1 MSKILI
7 SIFIVVASL
16 TGAIYLASQGHSLRQ
31 VQIDWIIAI
40 FETNLGFVIF
50 DIIWFILCYITIQHC
65 DVKEERK
72 SKLFALC
79 TFADILPYSFW
90 WGCLSYQKGICILWL
105 IVSYLII
112 LMPKVWEFSKLY
124 KTYISSKDITKDLL
138 SFCIFPF
145 TIYLMGCLLYY
156 YLHDYLIGIFHLRF
170 LANIFDE
177 GTCILTSL
185 VAGTCLGIYFI
196 IRYRKIASLS
206 STQGYYY
213 LLRIFC
219 TFYGLFLVSDIIIN
233 ATCFSLKR
241 LFYYQL
247 PYTILTIIMM
257 VGIYLLINYKKT
269 PMSVANRCKHLLS
282 HKIIRN
288 IFYLSIFFTIFYA
301 LLSLFD
307 YWFAKRGSYLTYVF
321 NLHFLPSRMNMPPI
335 ELKIY
340 IPVLITIVCCISLL
354 LSFSCIRKFKESY
367 RKGFIHTGYTF
378 LGIYFIL
385 TNCIHW
391 ISKFDSG
398 IYCSWF
404 GGHIYEGGI
413 LSNYILSL
421 ILCTYFIVLIQK
433 NIRICNF
440 SLHPSPNRRNP

>member
-1 MSKILI
+1 MSKILT
-7 SIFIVVASL
+7 SIFIVMASMA
-16 TGAIYLASQGHSLRQ
+16 GIIYLANQSDSLSHVQ
-31 VQIDWIIAI
+31 VDWLIAI

-50 DIIWFILCYITIQHC
+50 DVIWFILCYITMLHC
-65 DVKEERK
+65 DVKAERK

-90 WGCLSYQKGICILWL
+90 WGCLSYQKGIYILWL
-105 IVSYLII
+105 IVSFLII
-112 LMPKVWEFSKLY
+112 LMPKVWEFSRLN
-124 KTYISSKDITKDLL
+124 KTYISPKDIPQNLL
-138 SFCIFPF
+138 SFCMFPF
-145 TIYLMGCLLYY
+145 TIYLMGCLLFY
-156 YLHDYLIGIFHLRF
+156 YLHDYLIGIFHLRL

-177 GTCILTSL
+177 GTCIFTSL
-185 VAGTCLGIYFI
+185 VAGACLGIYFI

-213 LLRIFC
+213 LLHIFC
-219 TFYGLFLVSDIIIN
+219 TFYSLFLVSDIIIN
-233 ATCFSLKR
+233 ATCFSIKR

-247 PYTILTIIMM
+247 PYTILTVIMM
-257 VGIYLLINYKKT
+257 GGIYLLINYKNSPT
-269 PMSVANRCKHLLS
+269 MITNRCKHFLS
-282 HKIIRN
+282 HKIVRN
-288 IFYLSIFFTIFYA
+288 IFYLSIYFTIFYA

-321 NLHFLPSRMNMPPI
+321 NLHFLTDRINMSPV
-335 ELKIY
+335 ELNIY
-340 IPVLITIVCCISLL
+340 ITILIVIVCCISLL
-354 LSFSCIRKFKESY
+354 LSFSCIKKFKESY

-391 ISKFDSG
+391 ISKFDYG

-404 GGHIYEGGI
+404 GGHVYEGGI

-421 ILCTYFIVLIQK
+421 ILCTYLVVLMHRLNHADK
-433 NIRICNF
+433 NG
-440 SLHPSPNRRNP
+440 